1 MTKIVT
7 IAELYQLVPETKKL
21 EGVNFTNLKHL
32 LTSVIEQVELSG
44 KWIFVQYLTGQPSL
58 FIVREKEIPQVIQAP
73 QSNVSWNPQEE
84 IKNHYDQGTQ
94 PSKQVKKETTKTK
107 NPASEQVTEKSV
119 QQSPL
124 APMPESKLFVETTMP
139 WK

>member
-32 LTSVIEQVELSG
+32 LTSVIEQVEISG

-58 FIVREKEIPQVIQAP
+58 FIVREKEVVVVAQPQASVA
-73 QSNVSWNPQEE
+73 WNPQEE
-84 IKNHYDQGTQ
+84 TSNHYDKPVT
-94 PSKQVKKETTKTK
+94 STKKETTKTK
-107 NPASEQVTEKSV
+107 NPVPEKV
-119 QQSPL
+119 IENDVKQQPL
-124 APMPESKLFVETTMP
+124 APMQESKLFVETTMP